1 MPTLPWSCLLSR
13 YKLSSLSLSLARS
26 HLGTDCV
33 TLQVLMKYMEMMGQD
48 TDFVNNLVKV

>member
-13 YKLSSLSLSLARS
+13 YKLSSLSLTRS
-26 HLGTDCV
+26 DLGTDCV